1 MSIDLLMGV
10 YSKSR
15 ENELKIRPV
24 SGQDRPRLP
33 LSMKTFYIIENFNNL
48 ANLWV
53 QYNFI
58 QYKTLQ
64 TAKNE
69 VKRFKANETKDKL
82 RVIKTQIVYEK
93 K

>member
-1 MSIDLLMGV
+1 MD
-10 YSKSR
+10 
-15 ENELKIRPV
+15 
-24 SGQDRPRLP
+24 
-33 LSMKTFYIIENFNNL
+33 IIECFNKL

-53 QYNFI
+53 QYDFI

-82 RVIKTQIVYEK
+82 RVVKIQIVYEK

>member
-1 MSIDLLMGV
+1 
-10 YSKSR
+10 
-15 ENELKIRPV
+15 LKNY
-24 SGQDRPRLP
+24 
-33 LSMKTFYIIENFNNL
+33 YIIENFNKL

-53 QYNFI
+53 RYDFI

-64 TAKNE
+64 MAKNE
-69 VKRFKANETKDKL
+69 VERFKANETKDKL